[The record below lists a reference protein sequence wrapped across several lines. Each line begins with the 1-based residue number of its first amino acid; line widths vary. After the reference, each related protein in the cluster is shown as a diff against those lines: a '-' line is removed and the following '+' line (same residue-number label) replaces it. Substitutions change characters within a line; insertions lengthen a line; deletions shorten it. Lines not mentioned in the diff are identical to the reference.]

1 MCYVLPS
8 AFVLHQ
14 PGVVSIEFVL
24 TQVPEPDVSIN
35 SVDIDLD
42 GAYLAAANSNGK
54 VYIWS
59 LTSGSSAVINTQPR
73 NEISAHKRY
82 VLKCTFSPD
91 SRYALY
97 NTRAHTHNIHTHNTN
112 SISMQA
118 VRVLL

>member
-1 MCYVLPS
+1 M
-8 AFVLHQ
+8 HQ
-14 PGVVSIEFVL
+14 PCVVCIAVFI
-24 TQVPEPDVSIN
+24 QVPEPDVSIN

-54 VYIWS
+54 IYIWS

-91 SRYALY
+91 SRYCTILY
-97 NTRAHTHNIHTHNTN
+97 ST
-112 SISMQA
+112 
-118 VRVLL
+118 VLYM